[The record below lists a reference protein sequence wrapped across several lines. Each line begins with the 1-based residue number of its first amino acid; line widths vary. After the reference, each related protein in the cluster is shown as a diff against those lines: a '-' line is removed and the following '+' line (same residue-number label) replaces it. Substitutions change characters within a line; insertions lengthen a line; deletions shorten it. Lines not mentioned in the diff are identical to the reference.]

1 MSGHVNLLLLLSAL
15 LSAIT
20 GIGGGARGTQM
31 VQAVAQGSVA
41 VATPLRRAAA
51 TARPVQKLPTIVAV
65 VVLPTARNLA
75 LRPVHPLYAA
85 RRRE

>member
-1 MSGHVNLLLLLSAL
+1 MSRHVNLLLLLSAL

-20 GIGGGARGTQM
+20 GIGGGARGTQV

-41 VATPLRRAAA
+41 LATPLRRAAI
-51 TARPVQKLPTIVAV
+51 TARPMQGLPTIVVSLAI
-65 VVLPTARNLA
+65 PTARSLV
-75 LRPVHPLYAA
+75 LRSVHPLYAA

>member
-51 TARPVQKLPTIVAV
+51 TARPVQELPTIVAL
-65 VVLPTARNLA
+65 VVLPTARSLA
-75 LRPVHPLYAA
+75 LRPIHPLYAA

>member
-51 TARPVQKLPTIVAV
+51 TARPAQERPTIVALV
-65 VVLPTARNLA
+65 AVPTTRSLA
-75 LRPVHPLYAA
+75 LRLIHPLYAA